1 MEFYENLKYLR
12 KESKLT
18 QEKLAEQLN
27 ISRQAVTKWESG
39 QAMPDIQ
46 NLKAMSEIFGVT
58 IDSLVGDVKN
68 KKNSALKRKIDDIEF
83 YIFAIFILIL
93 ACAFSVI
100 DFISWSITDEN
111 IKMILYISIVLIS
124 FITFVVNI
132 KKCLKDN
139 TRPIINMKDT
149 LEAKKER
156 KKYVTRKYLYNRILE
171 NAIFSLI
178 LSMTNMK
185 FGIGKFIMSVINNY
199 LDIICIEGIISF
211 IEYKKLE
218 KKSKEL
224 NKSE

>member
-1 MEFYENLKYLR
+1 
-12 KESKLT
+12 
-18 QEKLAEQLN
+18 
-27 ISRQAVTKWESG
+27 
-39 QAMPDIQ
+39 MPDIQ

-58 IDSLVGDVKN
+58 IDSLVGNVKN

-132 KKCLKDN
+132 KKYLKDN

-178 LSMTNMK
+178 LGMTNMK